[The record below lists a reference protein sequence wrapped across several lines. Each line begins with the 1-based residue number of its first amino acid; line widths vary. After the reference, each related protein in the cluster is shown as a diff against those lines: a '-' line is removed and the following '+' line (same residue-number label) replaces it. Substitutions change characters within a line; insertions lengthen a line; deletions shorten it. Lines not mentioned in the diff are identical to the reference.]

1 MNTGHSVVDAIG
13 RMHISGTVIP
23 FPWFQKLTFSSGK
36 PHINAILIL
45 ADIVYWY
52 RPTVNRDEATGAV
65 TTVKKKFAKDML
77 HRSYQAF
84 ADQFGLSKRQAKQA
98 CDFLEEQGLIRREF
112 RNVVTKGQPNA
123 NVMFIEPCPEKVS
136 EFTFTHMG
144 TTERTTILHS
154 NVPPSYNGMYD
165 PPTFE
170 CKTYTSITT
179 EITKDIIAYLNDKA
193 DKRFK
198 PTSQK
203 TKKLIQ
209 ARLNDKFELD
219 DFKRVIDNKVASWKN
234 DSKMNAFL
242 RPETLFGTKFESY
255 LNEIPNSTQTED
267 LYAFADELEE
277 EDNDES

>member
-1 MNTGHSVVDAIG
+1 
-13 RMHISGTVIP
+13 
-23 FPWFQKLTFSSGK
+23 
-36 PHINAILIL
+36 
-45 ADIVYWY
+45 
-52 RPTVNRDEATGAV
+52 
-65 TTVKKKFAKDML
+65 ML

-112 RNVVTKGQPNA
+112 RNVVTKGQSNA
-123 NVMFIEPCPEKVS
+123 NVMFIEPCPKKVS

-179 EITKDIIAYLNDKA
+179 EITKDIIAYLNEKA
-193 DKRFK
+193 AKRFK

-209 ARLNDKFELD
+209 ARLNEKFELD
-219 DFKRVIDNKVASWKN
+219 DFKQVIDNKVASWKN

-255 LNEIPNSTQTED
+255 LNETPNSTQTED